1 MRSSSARAPL
11 IRGVLLPLL
20 YDLERCGY
28 DPSSFAENKL
38 MRACCFEWLVGLVT
52 KDLWLDHTPS
62 ERGAILEAVATLV
75 ERCVRCCAR
84 RPRLAGARC

>member
-1 MRSSSARAPL
+1 
-11 IRGVLLPLL
+11 
-20 YDLERCGY
+20 
-28 DPSSFAENKL
+28 

-75 ERCVRCCAR
+75 ERCAVPPSHLRLVDPFLTSLLVLASAR
-84 RPRLAGARC
+84 RCRSGRLPLTQQTQPSFARSSVRSSPLS